1 MLPAGP
7 RYTFGIPSTPQ
18 LNTRQLATQIL
29 ASMQGQIAA
38 ATELR
43 VGTVTPGCDGL
54 DNINPL
60 NGTTCNGA
68 VGSACSVVLYNPQ
81 SRTVVAN
88 GIGRAMSS
96 STAACAPGAGN
107 VTTLGASAKTTV
119 PADCSKVAAALL
131 ARRRFVDNLGN
142 WYGPTGAW
150 LSGGNAPA
158 TLETDYVH
166 ELQIGKR
173 YRYGDPPSWQ
183 SCSQLALKKTTG
195 LTLASISLTYSTH
208 TSLSGVVFPGIA
220 QGLIYPSINDNLD
233 SEVIGIY
240 QGLFSPAGTSYVYT
254 GLNDAIFSG
263 AYSGSPINIQIMI
276 VAQLSMIPSAVL
288 NDLTYST
295 SSYTDATQSGIFNVV
310 IDGTGTHD
318 TYKFRKNGG
327 SWTTG
332 IPITGGN
339 QYALGDGMLIRF
351 TYSTGHTLGDA
362 WTVNALLGDASVG
375 RADYIDGLGPIT
387 GDWQALGSGISVKFA
402 NLNGHTLFD
411 SWSASTGA
419 NNIIRRAGVAVRGTI
434 ETAAACINGGFPNNN
449 VLLTAELAATFPA
462 LGTVPIATGS
472 HALVV
477 RNPDTLALVYRLALD
492 HDATGYSWGDPPEKF
507 SFSTNDEGL
516 FFMHC
521 YTTPVLASPPTPYPG
536 HEFGA
541 PNPRKIAVVSVNPLT
556 FVPTIQSLVTLE
568 DNEYTAGSSFAI
580 AITAP

>member
-1 MLPAGP
+1 MA
-7 RYTFGIPSTPQ
+7 
-18 LNTRQLATQIL
+18 
-29 ASMQGQIAA
+29 
-38 ATELR
+38 
-43 VGTVTPGCDGL
+43 
-54 DNINPL
+54 
-60 NGTTCNGA
+60 
-68 VGSACSVVLYNPQ
+68 
-81 SRTVVAN
+81 
-88 GIGRAMSS
+88 S
-96 STAACAPGAGN
+96 STAACAPGN
-107 VTTLGASAKTTV
+107 VTVLGASGKTTV
-119 PADCSKVAAALL
+119 PADCAKVSAALL

-150 LSGGNAPA
+150 LSMDNAPA

-220 QGLIYPSINDNLD
+220 QGLIYPSINDSLD
-233 SEVIGIY
+233 SEVVGVY
-240 QGLFSPAGTSYVYT
+240 QGLYSPAGTSYVYT

-263 AYSGSPINIQIMI
+263 AYSGSPVNVQLII
-276 VAQLSMIPSAVL
+276 VPQFSMSPSAVL
-288 NDLTYST
+288 DDLAYNT
-295 SSYTDATQSGIFNVV
+295 SSTAAYTDATQSGIFNIV
-310 IDGTGTHD
+310 IDGTGAHD
-318 TYKFRKNGG
+318 TYKWRKNGG

-332 IPITGGN
+332 ISITGGS
-339 QYALGDGMLIRF
+339 QYSLSNGMWITF
-351 TYSTGHTLGDA
+351 THSTGHTLGDA
-362 WTVNALLGDASVG
+362 WIVNALLGDASVG
-375 RADYIDGLGPIT
+375 RPDYINGVGPIT
-387 GDWQALGSGISVKFA
+387 GDWQPLVYGISVKFA

-434 ETAAACINGGFPNNN
+434 ETAAACVNGGFPNNN
-449 VLLTAELAATFPA
+449 VLLTAELNATFPA
-462 LGTVPIATGS
+462 LGTVPVATGS

-477 RNPDTLALVYRLALD
+477 RNPDTLALVYRLPLD
-492 HDATGYSWGDPPEKF
+492 HDATGYAWGDPPEKF

-516 FFMHC
+516 FFLHA

-541 PNPRKIAVVSVNPLT
+541 PNPRKIAVVSVDPTTLI
-556 FVPTIQSLVTLE
+556 PTIQSLVTLE
-568 DNEYTAGSSFAI
+568 DNSYTAGSSFAI